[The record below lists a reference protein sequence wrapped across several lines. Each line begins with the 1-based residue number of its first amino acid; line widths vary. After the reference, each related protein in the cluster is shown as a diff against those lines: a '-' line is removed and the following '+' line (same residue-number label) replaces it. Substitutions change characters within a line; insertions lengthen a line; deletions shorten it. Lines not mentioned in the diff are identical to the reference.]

1 MVKYKSSGKQST
13 KNKKYRED
21 LNTMQNANF
30 TYQLVRRGRGTDI
43 YIVDNIDGMTALD
56 IINACDPN
64 NFGGQVYGKK
74 VEVYTD

>member
-1 MVKYKSSGKQST
+1 M
-13 KNKKYRED
+13 KNE
-21 LNTMQNANF
+21 NF